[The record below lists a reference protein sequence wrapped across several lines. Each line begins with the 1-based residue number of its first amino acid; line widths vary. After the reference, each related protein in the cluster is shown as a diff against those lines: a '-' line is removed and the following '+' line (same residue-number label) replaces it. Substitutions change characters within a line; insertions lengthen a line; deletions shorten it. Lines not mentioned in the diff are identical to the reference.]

1 METKQSLI
9 LVVLPELMDSDDE
22 KSTRGKTRLWIKRR
36 SVSGYFNNVI
46 TELMIKDCKRFKG
59 MFLMNVEDFEFVLK
73 SDSHLPKKL
82 FYLIQ

>member
-22 KSTRGKTRLWIKRR
+22 KSTRGKTRLWIKKR

-46 TELMIKDCKRFKG
+46 TELMIKD
-59 MFLMNVEDFEFVLK
+59 
-73 SDSHLPKKL
+73 
-82 FYLIQ
+82 